1 MVCMRAYA
9 TFPSVTM
16 SVIAVVMVCSQVP
29 SEARANQIEPA
40 DCNLDF
46 TTSYNPGDQVCVTGD
61 VDGVPPGEICGGAYV
76 FVFPAGGPD
85 PFFDITNPQ
94 HVPNYITTCLGG
106 GAFIDESVWLPPTI
120 PGQYGLLLDEYPFGG
135 SVGAEDVL
143 NDFAFTVTN
152 APIVFSVNPALIKAD
167 AVKGLAAANAL
178 YNLAVLLS
186 ALDAASTAA
195 DWAIAFGT
203 GGGLAG
209 LVFGVYCVTNTAD
222 LHSGYCPPTSYNSAV
237 LSIGG
242 TIMKGMSAA
251 LTKHYDGIIADPPDP
266 NFLVVVPAKTED
278 VLALGGPWT
287 PLADHPMP
295 NAQTRVASLLGLQ
308 AGAYQALLPT
318 LEKAQGAQLASDHL
332 GLVLQSEKLKAH
344 AQLALDAG
352 AAINTELD
360 ALQAHLSS
368 TGQLGIRADLAAI
381 QGQIDAGLSDAQRA
395 QLHSYG
401 LDDAQIEQA
410 LGELKTTPMPAEV
423 SWDAL
428 IVQTRAVVDEMRPS
442 LEDLVAQAEAVR
454 AENAPYALRIR
465 PVASLAG
472 PPTGSVGA
480 ALTLTASAT
489 HENPAATLSYAWDTD
504 GDGDYDDGT
513 GASLAFTPPA
523 PGLTLVTVEVSDGAY
538 QDYATHLVDVAV
550 SNVPPA
556 LENLTPADMAPFA
569 DVGQVVAFHAEAS
582 DADGDP
588 ITLKWIVDDVE
599 QGTGND
605 FELTMPDEEPH
616 SVVVLASDDDPYSP
630 DAGAAFLARASKW
643 KGEITGA
650 GGGGGSGSGS
660 GSGGSGSG
668 GDDGDDGSSDDG
680 CGCITAGTAGGSMAP
695 CLALVALGVALQRR
709 RRRSP

>member
-1 MVCMRAYA
+1 MRAYA
-9 TFPSVTM
+9 TFPSVIM
-16 SVIAVVMVCSQVP
+16 SVVAVALVGSQVP

-46 TTSYNPGDQVCVTGD
+46 TNSYNAGDQVCVTGD

-94 HVPNYITTCLGG
+94 HVPNYITSCMGG
-106 GAFIDESVWLPPTI
+106 GGFIDESVWLPPTI

-135 SVGAEDVL
+135 SVGPEDVL

-152 APIVFSVNPALIKAD
+152 APIVFSVNPALIKAA
-167 AVKGLAAANAL
+167 AVEGLASANAL
-178 YNLAVLLS
+178 YNLAVLLA

-209 LVFGVYCVTNTAD
+209 LVFGVYCVTGTAD
-222 LHSGYCPPTSYNSAV
+222 LHGYYCPPTSYNSAV
-237 LSIGG
+237 LAIGG

-251 LTKHYDGIIADPPDP
+251 LTKHYNGIIADPPDP
-266 NFLVVVPAKTED
+266 NFLVVVPARTED

-287 PLADHPMP
+287 PFADHPIP
-295 NAQTRVASLLGLQ
+295 NAQIRVASLLGLQ
-308 AGAYQALLPT
+308 AAAYQALLPT
-318 LEKAQGAQLASDHL
+318 LEKAQGAQLANDHL
-332 GLVLQSEKLKAH
+332 GLVLQSEKLKSH

-352 AAINTELD
+352 AAINAELD
-360 ALQAHLSS
+360 ALEAHLSS
-368 TGQLGIRADLAAI
+368 TGQLGISADLATI
-381 QGQIDAGLSDAQRA
+381 SGQIDAGLSDAERA
-395 QLHSYG
+395 QLYSYG
-401 LDDAQIEQA
+401 LDDAAIEQA
-410 LGELKTTPMPAEV
+410 LSALMTTPKPAEV

-428 IVQTRAVVDEMRPS
+428 IVEARAVVDAMQPS
-442 LEDLVAQAEAVR
+442 LEDLVTQAEAVR

-472 PPTGSVGA
+472 PPTGSVGT

-489 HENPAATLSYAWDTD
+489 HENAAATLSYAWDTD

-513 GASLAFTPPA
+513 GVSLAFTPPA

-538 QDYATHLVDVAV
+538 QDYATHLVDVAI
-550 SNVPPA
+550 SNVPPT
-556 LENLTPADMAPFA
+556 LENLTPADIAPFA
-569 DVGQVVAFHAEAS
+569 GVGEVVAFHAEAS

-588 ITLKWIVDDVE
+588 VTLTWLVDDVE

-605 FELTMPDEEPH
+605 FEFTMPDEEPH
-616 SVVVLASDDDPYSP
+616 SVLVLASDDDPYSP

-643 KGEITGA
+643 KGEITGS
-650 GGGGGSGSGS
+650 GGSGGGGSGGGPS
-660 GSGGSGSG
+660 GSGGSDGSG
-668 GDDGDDGSSDDG
+668 GDDSSSDDG
-680 CGCITAGTAGGSMAP
+680 CGCITAGTAGGGVAP
-695 CLALVALGVALQRR
+695 GLALVALGIALQRR
-709 RRRSP
+709 RRRSA